1 MSLVYTYYFS
11 NPFFFPHERMY
22 DEPFSSEAS
31 MVLHFH
37 SSKAVALAAA
47 GWCSGEV
54 PRLQSGRPLDHRGA
68 LCPSN
73 SRVPGLRVWW
83 PDLYLRWFMRKMP
96 QCACDSGHVFSHH
109 EICFCLYFHP
119 IRKRLWMLLWKIA
132 ALRIKSEICSR
143 RTKRPWTSYGR
154 SRGS

>member
-1 MSLVYTYYFS
+1 M
-11 NPFFFPHERMY
+11 NPFPRKPPWYSISIH
-22 DEPFSSEAS
+22 PKQWHWQQLGGAQ
-31 MVLHFH
+31 
-37 SSKAVALAAA
+37 
-47 GWCSGEV
+47 GEV